1 MNTSS
6 AWPAVFSEPLAAPY
20 RPEITDPWLRSGAAI
35 MDGLAAWG
43 NCHAGKTLGLTVPP
57 SFGEVI
63 MKLQNAA
70 GIAGATPEAF
80 SAAASAWRNER
91 AE

>member
-20 RPEITDPWLRSGAAI
+20 RPEITDPWRRR
-35 MDGLAAWG
+35 GLAIAEGLQAWG
-43 NCHAGKTLGLTVPP
+43 NCGAAKSLGLTVPP

-70 GIAGATPEAF
+70 GIASATQEAF
-80 SAAASAWRNER
+80 SAAASAWHKDR